1 MWGMKIP
8 PFFWWSM
15 DEQGIPRHIA
25 IIMDGNGRWAN
36 RRGLERLKGHM
47 EGLHRVSEIAAA
59 AADLGVEFLTL
70 YTFSKE
76 NWKRPQSEVSMLMQL
91 ISMAL
96 EQKTQELLDRNIRF
110 NFIGQQ
116 AGIPEHILKSL
127 KRTRET
133 TRTCT
138 GLQVNLAFNY
148 GSRSEIL
155 DGVKSVALDV
165 QNGRLAVE
173 QVTEELFS
181 QRLYTQGM
189 PDPDLLIRTSGE
201 KRISNFLLW
210 QISYAELYFSDVFWP
225 DFTVEEFHKAIDD
238 YRGRERRFGG
248 VTASTK
254 IKGER

>member
-1 MWGMKIP
+1 MGDENP
-8 PFFWWSM
+8 PIFLVDM
-15 DEQGIPRHIA
+15 NEQQIPRHIA

-59 AADLGVEFLTL
+59 AANLGVEFLTL

-76 NWKRPQSEVSMLMQL
+76 NWKRPQSEVSMLLQL
-91 ISMAL
+91 ISLAL
-96 EQKTQELLDRNIRF
+96 EQKTQELLERNIRF

-116 AGIPEHILKSL
+116 EGIPEHILKSL

-133 TRTCT
+133 TRACT

-155 DGVKSVALDV
+155 DGVKSVAADV
-165 QNGRLAVE
+165 QNGQLTLD

-181 QRLYTQGM
+181 RRLYTRGM

-210 QISYAELYFSDVFWP
+210 QISYTELYFSDVFWP

-238 YRGRERRFGG
+238 YQGRERRFGG
-248 VTASTK
+248 TAVSPE